1 MKKGTMKDNWKGKK
15 IGVLMGGVTKE
26 REISL
31 RTGTAI
37 SASLKRMGYDVA
49 DIDVGSDVVDRIRAE
64 GIDVAF
70 IALHGKF
77 GEDGCVQGLLEM
89 MRIPYTGGGVMG
101 SAVGMDKIICDMV
114 AMQLGI
120 PLPREECFNIN
131 DGSPDAIVRW
141 LAIPYPVIVKPS
153 REGSTINMT
162 IVKNQDELPRAIEIA
177 AKSDDKIIVQE
188 FVPGKEVTVG
198 ILNGRALPPL
208 EIAPKSGF
216 YDYTSKYTK
225 GATEYIL
232 PARISQ
238 KISEKIQDWSVAVF
252 NALDCSGT
260 ARCDYI
266 VDEND
271 RAFFLEINTIP
282 GMTELSLVPKAA
294 AHIGITFDMLVG
306 EILDTASLK
315 VNV

>member
-1 MKKGTMKDNWKGKK
+1 MKWKTKK
-15 IGVLMGGVTKE
+15 VGVLMGGVTKE
-26 REISL
+26 RDISI
-31 RTGTAI
+31 RTGSAI
-37 SASLKRMGYDVA
+37 SASLKRMGYNVV
-49 DIDVGSDVVDRIRAE
+49 DIDVGSDIVDRLKSE
-64 GIDVAF
+64 QVDVAF

-77 GEDGCVQGLLEM
+77 GEDGCIQGMLEM

-101 SAVGMDKIICDMV
+101 SSVGMDKVVCDMV

-120 PLPREECFNIN
+120 PTPREMYFNIS
-131 DGSPDAIVRW
+131 DESAESFVQRV
-141 LAIPYPVIVKPS
+141 AIPCPLIVKPS
-153 REGSTINMT
+153 REGSTINMS
-162 IVKNQDELPRAIEIA
+162 IVHKIEELLPAINTA
-177 AKSDDKIIVQE
+177 AASDSKIIVQQ
-188 FVPGKEVTVG
+188 FIQGKEVTVG
-198 ILNGRALPPL
+198 LLNGRALPPL

-238 KISEKIQDWSVAVF
+238 KVSEKIQEWSVAVF
-252 NALDCSGT
+252 DALDCSGT

-266 VDEND
+266 VDDSD
-271 RAFFLEINTIP
+271 RAYFLEINTIP

-294 AHIGITFDMLVG
+294 AHIGINFDQLVE
-306 EILDTASLK
+306 EILGTAALK

>member
-1 MKKGTMKDNWKGKK
+1 MKTNWKGKR

-37 SASLKRMGYDVA
+37 STSLRRMGYDVA
-49 DIDVGSDVVDRIRAE
+49 DIDVGSDIVDRIKAE
-64 GIDVAF
+64 RIDCAF
-70 IALHGKF
+70 VALHGKF
-77 GEDGCVQGLLEM
+77 GEDGCIQGLLEM

-101 SAVGMDKIICDMV
+101 SSVGMDKVVCDMV

-120 PLPREECFNIN
+120 PIPREECFNIN
-131 DGSPDAIVRW
+131 DESADSIVQR
-141 LAIPYPVIVKPS
+141 LPIPYPVIVKPS

-162 IVKNQDELPRAIEIA
+162 IVTKSDDLQKAIETA

-188 FVPGKEVTVG
+188 FIRGKEITVG
-198 ILNGRALPPL
+198 LLNGRALPPL

-238 KISEKIQDWSVAVF
+238 KIGEKIQEWSAAVF

-260 ARCDYI
+260 ARCDYM

-282 GMTELSLVPKAA
+282 GMTELSLVPQGGRSHRNKFRS
-294 AHIGITFDMLVG
+294 IGRGDIKRGVT
-306 EILDTASLK
+306 
-315 VNV
+315 